1 MNNIVIKEIKTIVE
15 LNLALDLCYR
25 VLGKDNINSS
35 IYGYDAWIERLKEN
49 RHPMVYAEDNGKI
62 ISAVMGRAEND
73 DSLVVGLVACD
84 ENYRNQGITKAVL
97 SEFENEARKLNFKY
111 ITLGSEADGFYEK
124 CGYKCINKI
133 ERQSIYQKIL

>member
-1 MNNIVIKEIKTIVE
+1 MNNIVIREIKTIDE

-35 IYGYDAWIERLKEN
+35 IYGYDAWIERQKN

-97 SEFENEARKLNFKY
+97 SWFENEARKLNFKY
-111 ITLGSEADGFYEK
+111 ITLGSEADEFYEK
-124 CGYKCINKI
+124 CGYKCINEI
-133 ERQSIYQKIL
+133 EGQKIYQKMI